1 MTDDEIRVAVLKT
14 LLDIREMTLK
24 SFSEI
29 EKLINDGDYE
39 RAEDKLAVFKAQFEA
54 ETLRTEN
61 EILKDRKE

>member
-29 EKLINDGDYE
+29 EKLINDGEFE

>member
-29 EKLINDGDYE
+29 EKLINDGDFE

>member
-29 EKLINDGDYE
+29 EKLINDGEFE
-39 RAEDKLAVFKAQFEA
+39 RAEDKLAVRKYEYQDPLS
-54 ETLRTEN
+54 LR
-61 EILKDRKE
+61 

>member
-1 MTDDEIRVAVLKT
+1 M
-14 LLDIREMTLK
+14 EMNLK

-29 EKLINDGDYE
+29 ENLINDGEFE
-39 RAEDKLAVFKAQFEA
+39 RAEDKLSVFKAQFEA